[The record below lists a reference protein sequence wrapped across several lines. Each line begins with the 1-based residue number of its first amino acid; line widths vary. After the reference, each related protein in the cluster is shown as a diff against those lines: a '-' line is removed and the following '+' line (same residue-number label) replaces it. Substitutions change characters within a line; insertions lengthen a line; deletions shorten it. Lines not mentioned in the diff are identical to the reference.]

1 MSKRFVG
8 VDLGL
13 HSFDVAVRPDT
24 LHWVVPYT
32 PEGVSEF
39 VKGMTKLSPQ
49 LVVME
54 ACGNLERP
62 LARAL
67 EQRAIPTA
75 VMNPRQ
81 VRHYAKS
88 TGRLA
93 KTDKL
98 DAEVLARFAEFVQ
111 PVPRPLPDED
121 TQRLRDALARR
132 YQLMAMIVA
141 EKNRLRQAT
150 TSVRR
155 GIEAHLEWLKDALS
169 QLDEEIRQHR
179 SSNVDWEERIR
190 LLETVPGVGSI
201 VSTTLIG
208 FLPELGSLD
217 RRKIASLAGVAPFN
231 RDSGLRTGRRSV
243 WGGRAQVRSALYMSV
258 ITGIRCNG
266 PIRSF
271 YERLRRQGKPA
282 KVALVACMRK
292 LLTILNAMIRDRTP
306 WQPQTAGP

>member
-1 MSKRFVG
+1 MSKRR

-13 HSFDVAVRPDT
+13 RSFDVAVRPDG
-24 LHWVVPYT
+24 LHWEVPHS
-32 PEGVSEF
+32 PEGIAAF
-39 VKGMTKLSPQ
+39 VRRASKLRPQ

-54 ACGNLERP
+54 ACGNLERS

-67 EQRAIPTA
+67 EKKGIPVA

-88 TGRLA
+88 IGQLA

-111 PVPRPLPDED
+111 PVPRPLLDED
-121 TQRLRDALARR
+121 AERFRDTLARR
-132 YQLMAMIVA
+132 HQLVTMITA
-141 EKNRLRQAT
+141 EKTRLRQAAPA
-150 TSVRR
+150 VRL
-155 GIEAHLEWLKDALS
+155 GIEAHLQWLADALN
-169 QLDEEIRQHR
+169 QLDEEIRQQRR
-179 SSNVDWEERIR
+179 SDADWEERTR

-231 RDSGLRTGRRSV
+231 RYSGLRTGRRSV
-243 WGGRAQVRSALYMSV
+243 WGGRAQVRRAMYMSV

-271 YERLRRQGKPA
+271 YERLRGQGKPA

-292 LLTILNAMIRDRTP
+292 LLTIPNAMIRDGTP
-306 WQPQTAGP
+306 WQPQTTGP